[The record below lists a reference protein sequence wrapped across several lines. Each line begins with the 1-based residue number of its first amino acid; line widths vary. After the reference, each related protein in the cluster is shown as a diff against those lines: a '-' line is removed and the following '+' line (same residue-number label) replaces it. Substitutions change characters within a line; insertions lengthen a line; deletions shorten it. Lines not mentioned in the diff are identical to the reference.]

1 VKLSVR
7 HVNSATDS
15 LLVIQIARDFA
26 QNQTRGHGR
35 GHVLPVR
42 GPVGLD
48 KARYYSRFI
57 LFFLLSAWEIHR
69 K

>member
-1 VKLSVR
+1 VKLSVI

-26 QNQTRGHGR
+26 QNQTR